1 MTNVVIFKETK
12 KKYCKYL
19 ELKRIVFKGSRSILP
34 TTSYERS
41 QSIALIDELIEF
53 GLSSSEAQIL
63 WILLRNSRPMSGNEV
78 SEHTDLIRHYV
89 FELLKRLAR
98 RGFVEEIPERPR
110 RYTTALDILERRI
123 GLLEQECEN
132 VCQTLEDDQI
142 PAREKMDLLGLDEIQ
157 IDLYLLLHQGHET
170 RRALKEHSGH
180 SYEII
185 RKRTDEMAESGI
197 VKRRRIGK
205 ALHYI
210 PLPLETVIQVEIS
223 SRKAKWLKHKERL
236 QKSLEKLRMYLWR
249 GKDEIGPEEM
259 DIVLLRGQKMIEER
273 IKAHMIEADRVLST
287 LFVHVT
293 HNVELFTDLAN
304 RIIKIFAQI
313 GQRGAEI
320 RSLVEDFFPFVLSS
334 LDEKAVVDFLTI
346 SPKVQTRIAPF
357 PLPCLIIIDKSLVF
371 EFPSAAHT
379 LDKCVLYRGETLA
392 QLKITEFFESWER
405 ASDIRPFLREIFNE
419 AAWKE
424 IEESLTRD
432 PTYTFKLV
440 ICGPSS
446 VGKTTLIRRFCT
458 KKFIPEL
465 KATMGLDLQLR
476 SYTLEVDNRTYNVR
490 LQLWDFG
497 GEERFRVLL
506 GVYSQGSHAIIY
518 ALDSTQPSS
527 LEELNEYAEILEK
540 EDAYSALISTKHDL
554 VSEVTDDEIQ
564 NFQEKYNITKYYRT
578 SSVTGEGIE
587 TLFLDLATHL
597 VQEMGH

>member
-1 MTNVVIFKETK
+1 MK
-12 KKYCKYL
+12 L
-19 ELKRIVFKGSRSILP
+19 
-34 TTSYERS
+34 
-41 QSIALIDELIEF
+41 ALIDELIEF

-123 GLLEQECEN
+123 SLFEQESESI
-132 VCQTLEDDQI
+132 CQTLADSET
-142 PAREKMDLLGLDEIQ
+142 PAREKMTLLGLDEIQ
-157 IDLYLLLHQGHET
+157 IDLYLLLLNGHET
-170 RRALKEHSGH
+170 RRVLKEHSGH

-197 VKRRRIGK
+197 VKRRRVGK

-210 PLPLETVIQVEIS
+210 PNPIDSVIETEIS
-223 SRKAKWLKHKERL
+223 SRKTKWLKHKERL

-249 GKDEIGPEEM
+249 GKDQVGPEEM

-273 IKAHMIEADRVLST
+273 IRAHLTEANRALTT
-287 LFVHVT
+287 LFIHVT

-304 RIIKIFAQI
+304 RTLRILTEMGK
-313 GQRGAEI
+313 RGAEV
-320 RSLVEDFFPFVLSS
+320 RCLVEDFFPFILSS
-334 LDEKAVVDFLTI
+334 LDEKNVVDFLTI

-371 EFPSAAHT
+371 EFPSASSS
-379 LDKCVLYRGETLA
+379 LEKCVLYRGETLT

-405 ASDIRPFLREIFNE
+405 ASDIRPFLREIFSE
-419 AAWKE
+419 PAWKN
-424 IEESLTRD
+424 IETSMTRD

-476 SYTLEVDNRTYNVR
+476 SYTLEIDNKTYNVR

-506 GVYSQGSHAIIY
+506 PVYSQGSHAIIY
-518 ALDSTQPSS
+518 AVDSTHPDAFD
-527 LEELNEYAEILEK
+527 ELNEYVKILKNEEGIK
-540 EDAYSALISTKHDL
+540 VLISTKHDL
-554 VSEVTDDEIQ
+554 ISEIGHDQIKD
-564 NFQEKYNITKYYRT
+564 FQEKHNISQYFRT
-578 SSVTGEGIE
+578 SSVTGEGVE
-587 TLFLDLATHL
+587 ELFLNLASHLIRTTHN
-597 VQEMGH
+597 QE

>member
-1 MTNVVIFKETK
+1 M
-12 KKYCKYL
+12 
-19 ELKRIVFKGSRSILP
+19 
-34 TTSYERS
+34 
-41 QSIALIDELIEF
+41 IDELIEF

-110 RYTTALDILERRI
+110 RYTTALDILERKI
-123 GLLEQECEN
+123 SLLEQECEN
-132 VCQTLEDDQI
+132 VCQTLSDPQLDS
-142 PAREKMDLLGLDEIQ
+142 REKMILLGLDEIQ
-157 IDLYLLLHQGHET
+157 IDLYLLLMKGHET

-210 PLPLETVIQVEIS
+210 PSPLEKVFQAEIS
-223 SRKAKWLKHKERL
+223 SRKTKWLKQKERL
-236 QKSLEKLRMYLWR
+236 QNSLEKLRMYLWR
-249 GKDEIGPEEM
+249 GKDQVGPEEM

-273 IKAHMIEADRVLST
+273 IRAHLTEANRVLTT
-287 LFVHVT
+287 LFINVT
-293 HNVELFTDLAN
+293 HNVELFTSLADRMIN
-304 RIIKIFAQI
+304 TLIQM
-313 GQRGAEI
+313 GNRGAEV
-320 RSLVEDFFPFVLSS
+320 RCLVEDFFPFILSS
-334 LDEKAVVDFLTI
+334 LDETNVVDFLTI

-371 EFPSAAHT
+371 EFPSTSAA
-379 LDKCVLYRGETLA
+379 LDKCVLYRGETLT

-405 ASDIRPFLREIFNE
+405 ASDIRPFLREIFTE
-419 AAWKE
+419 SGWKQ
-424 IEESLTRD
+424 IESSMVRD
-432 PTYTFKLV
+432 PTYTFKIV
-440 ICGPSS
+440 ICGPTS

-476 SYTLEVDNRTYNVR
+476 SYTLEVDNKTFNVR

-497 GEERFRVLL
+497 GEERFRLL
-506 GVYSQGSHAIIY
+506 LPVYSQGSHAIIY
-518 ALDSTQPSS
+518 AADSTHPDA
-527 LEELNEYAEILEK
+527 LEELKEYVTTLKDEEAFK
-540 EDAYSALISTKHDL
+540 VLISTKHDL
-554 VSEVTDDEIQ
+554 ISEIGDDQIKD
-564 NFQEKYNITKYYRT
+564 FQEQHNISQYFRT
-578 SSVTGEGIE
+578 SSVTGEGVEEI
-587 TLFLDLATHL
+587 FLNLASRLIQTTNS
-597 VQEMGH
+597 